1 MKRSFFAACATA
13 LSLAA
18 LTACSNDPTV
28 NANGTNTNGANVL
41 FIQVDRIG
49 KPGIKELYIPYA
61 NHVAYNASTPENDPT
76 DFGPQISSFVAGSP
90 AGRSAAIASYVAAL
104 LTPDALIVN
113 VNDTSGRATYLGW
126 ETSAQLPVD
135 CTGLAPTAFGGRAL
149 DDDVVDAML
158 GLAFGSSA
166 TSTTLTSPTPNIA
179 TTAGVLSPP
188 PDDHNEKNGQNGT
201 PNLTSQGVSCTN
213 QGFTPTVFPY
223 LGSPV

>member
-18 LTACSNDPTV
+18 LTRCSNDPTV
-28 NANGTNTNGANVL
+28 INNGTQTNGANVL

-61 NHVAYNASTPENDPT
+61 NHVAYNAASPENDPT
-76 DFGPQISSFVAGSP
+76 AFGPQISAFVTGSP
-90 AGRSAAIASYVAAL
+90 AGRSAAIGSYVAAL
-104 LTPDALIVN
+104 LSPDALIAN
-113 VNDTSGRATYLGW
+113 LNDSSGRASYLGW
-126 ETSAQLPVD
+126 ETSGQLPVD

-166 TSTTLTSPTPNIA
+166 TSTTLTSSTPNVA
-179 TTAGVLSPP
+179 TTAGVQNPP
-188 PDDHNEKNGQNGT
+188 PDDHNEKNGLNGT
-201 PNLTSQGVSCTN
+201 PNLTNQGVSCTTK
-213 QGFTPTVFPY
+213 GFTPTVFPY
-223 LGSPV
+223 LPNPV